1 MRRHQQ
7 PALDDGG
14 IAGDAVLRI
23 ASERVALVLEI
34 AWLHHLHQPGAARTL
49 AGVPIGAF
57 IRAGGRR
64 LRTRS
69 RKRGE

>member
-23 ASERVALVLEI
+23 VFSASERVALVLEI

-57 IRAGGRR
+57 IRAGGRHQHV
-64 LRTRS
+64 
-69 RKRGE
+69 GDG